1 MSSEKTNKL
10 PSAVKFTI
18 VMAVLA
24 AVFLILSIVSA
35 EYSVSRTVSA
45 IEAIGVVEFTDESKE
60 KIDLARS
67 YYESLDVNLDLDQKI
82 TNADDLTNAEF
93 EYVRLAIK
101 RAYLAD
107 KNGEPEESVSEYVS
121 QARQIFSE
129 YCSTGECKNI
139 SNYDDLTALEA
150 KYSTTGTSNTPGSF
164 AASDN
169 AGAEEE
175 IELC

>member
-10 PSAVKFTI
+10 PSTTKFTLI
-18 VMAVLA
+18 MIALAV
-24 AVFLILSIVSA
+24 VFLALSIVSA

-139 SNYDDLTALEA
+139 SNYEDLTALEE
-150 KYSTTGTSNTPGSF
+150 KYSAGASNTLGSS